1 MKLLIT
7 GANGQ
12 LGRGIID
19 AGQSK
24 DSLDS
29 LDCRIQAP
37 SEADLDITDPGKI
50 DHIITDLQPD
60 LVINT
65 AAYTA
70 VDKAEAEEALA
81 VKINKT
87 GCTHLAQ
94 TCQKNQIPLVH
105 ISTDYVFDG
114 QKGTPYLETDPIS
127 PIGVYGRSK
136 AEGEIEIRSILK
148 EHIILRT
155 SWLYGTHGHNFVKTM
170 LGLATGQKQIRVV
183 ADQYGSPTN
192 AADLAQTILSICE
205 HLHSKSRIHWGTYHY
220 CGSGVIS
227 WYTFA
232 EKIMELT
239 RLHGGTRTASIEPVA
254 TAEYPTRAER
264 PVYSALDCGRIQKDF
279 GISPQPWKISL
290 EKTIRTLLANPQRL

>member
-7 GANGQ
+7 SAQGQ

-19 AGQSK
+19 QSQSK
-24 DSLDS
+24 G
-29 LDCRIQAP
+29 CQVQAP
-37 SEADLDITDPGKI
+37 SENDLDITNLEKT
-50 DHIITDLQPD
+50 DHIISHYQPD
-60 LVINT
+60 LIINT
-65 AAYTA
+65 AAYTQ
-70 VDKAEAEEALA
+70 VDKAETEEALA
-81 VKINKT
+81 FKVNKT
-87 GCTHLAQ
+87 GCTNLARICAQ
-94 TCQKNQIPLVH
+94 NQIPLIH

-155 SWLYGTHGHNFVKTM
+155 SWLYGIHGQNFVKTM
-170 LGLATGQKQIRVV
+170 INLATGKKEIRVV

-192 AADLAQTILSICE
+192 ATDLARAILILGD
-205 HLHSKSRIHWGTYHY
+205 HLHSKPKIEWGTYHY

-227 WYTFA
+227 WHTFA

-239 RLHGGTRTASIEPVA
+239 RLHGSVRTARVEPVA
-254 TAEYPTRAER
+254 TADYPTRAVR
-264 PVYSALDCGRIQKDF
+264 PVYSALDCRRISKHF
-279 GISPQPWKISL
+279 GISPQPWQKSL
-290 EKTIRTLLANPQRL
+290 EITIRQLLATP